1 MENNTILIVL
11 LYFLI
16 VLIDVI
22 IISDARHL
30 LLDFLIGQRNRKNA
44 MKIHSEQTFKNRVHM
59 GYIHPMLKKYQ
70 KTFKKYHVLYLVV
83 LYSLVPQYVTLV
95 LIHVFTPDFF
105 FKFTAGVCLICR
117 LLLAIFYR
125 LELGPQRISVYAKK
139 K

>member
-44 MKIHSEQTFKNRVHM
+44 MQIHSEQTFKNKVHM
-59 GYIHPMLKKYQ
+59 GYIHSMLKKYQ
-70 KTFKKYHVLYLVV
+70 KTFKSIKSHTYGYN
-83 LYSLVPQYVTLV
+83 
-95 LIHVFTPDFF
+95 
-105 FKFTAGVCLICR
+105 
-117 LLLAIFYR
+117 IF
-125 LELGPQRISVYAKK
+125 
-139 K
+139 